1 MEPGITWY
9 DVLDVLPG
17 AEATKI
23 RREYDAKTN
32 LLRPELISGAPS
44 NVVKAISR
52 AQGMLDNAWEV
63 LGDPVSR
70 ERYDES
76 IGLRGPGGHLRE
88 PGSNPD
94 GSGLKPS
101 DTGPAENLPGDVTG
115 GMMALTGWLGPHRRR
130 PKHVAVP
137 DVRGLFYNV
146 CLEVAARR
154 NVHVTTVRLTPHPM
168 PVEGLVVDQSP
179 RPPAKLERHGQLT
192 IEVWHPPAR

>member
-9 DVLDVLPG
+9 DVLGVLPG
-17 AEATKI
+17 AEPAKI
-23 RREYDAKTN
+23 RREYDAKTG

-63 LGDPVSR
+63 LGDPASR
-70 ERYDES
+70 GRYDES

-88 PGSNPD
+88 PGSNPE
-94 GSGLKPS
+94 GSGLRPS
-101 DTGPAENLPGDVTG
+101 DTGIAEHLAGDVTG
-115 GMMALTGWLGPHRRR
+115 GLMALTGWLGPHRRR
-130 PKHVAVP
+130 PRQIAVP

-146 CLEVAARR
+146 CLEVAARWNLHFR
-154 NVHVTTVRLTPHPM
+154 TVRLTPHPL

-179 RPPAKLERHGQLT
+179 RAPAELQRHGELT
-192 IEVWHPPAR
+192 VSVWHPPAR